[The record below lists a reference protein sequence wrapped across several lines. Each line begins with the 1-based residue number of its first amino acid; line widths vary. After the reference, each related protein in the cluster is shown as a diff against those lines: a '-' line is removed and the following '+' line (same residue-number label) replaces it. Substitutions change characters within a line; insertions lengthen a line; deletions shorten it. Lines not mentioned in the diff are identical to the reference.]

1 MFKKS
6 IKFISYIALI
16 LSAVF
21 IYYFANGYLN
31 KSKISEDFAYGNGR
45 IEATEVNIATKIPGR
60 LLEAYAKEGDIVE
73 KGQMLAKLDT
83 DELQARLQMANAQIK
98 QAEQNKNYALAI
110 VEQKKSELAL
120 KHENYLRGV
129 QLYDSKS
136 ISLLQYQQYETAYR
150 SAQADLK
157 SAEANVDASNA
168 AIEAAM
174 AQADAVRVN
183 IKDSTLYSP
192 VKGRVLY
199 RLAEPGEVLG
209 SGSRVM
215 VVLNLLD
222 TYMTIFLPTS
232 QAGLVQY
239 GSEARIVLDAIPNV
253 AIPAKIT
260 FVSPK
265 AQFTPKQI
273 ETKSER
279 EKLMFRIKA
288 TIDAELLEEHL
299 NKIKTGLPGVTYIRL
314 NEAASWPN
322 ELSNLPK
329 DHVENVN

>member
-1 MFKKS
+1 MIKTAFKWIVS
-6 IKFISYIALI
+6 IAAVVLI
-16 LSAVF
+16 FLS
-21 IYYFANGYLN
+21 YYFVSPYINAP
-31 KSKISEDFAYGNGR
+31 KISEDFAYGNGR

-60 LLEAYAKEGDIVE
+60 LLEIYAKEGDIVE
-73 KGQMLAKLDT
+73 KGQMLAKLDS
-83 DELQARLQMANAQIK
+83 DELEAKLRVANAQIR

-136 ISLLQYQQYETAYR
+136 ISLLQYQQYETAYK
-150 SAQADLK
+150 SAQADLE
-157 SAEANVDASNA
+157 SAKAHADASNA

-183 IKDSTLYSP
+183 IKDSTLYAP

-199 RLAEPGEVLG
+199 RLAEPGEVVG

-215 VVLNLLD
+215 VVLDLLD

-232 QAGLVQY
+232 QAGLVEY
-239 GSEARIVLDAIPNV
+239 GSEARIVLDAIPAI
-253 AIPAKIT
+253 AIPAKVT
-260 FVSPK
+260 FVSPQ

-288 TIDAELLEEHL
+288 TVDINLLKEHL
-299 NKIKTGLPGVTYIRL
+299 NKIKTGLPGMTYIRL
-314 NEAASWPN
+314 NEAASWPK
-322 ELSNLPK
+322 ELGNLPK
-329 DHVENVN
+329 AHTENVN

>member
-1 MFKKS
+1 MIKTAFKWIVS
-6 IKFISYIALI
+6 IAAIVLI
-16 LSAVF
+16 VLS
-21 IYYFANGYLN
+21 YYFVSPYINA
-31 KSKISEDFAYGNGR
+31 SKISEDFAYGNGR

-60 LLEAYAKEGDIVE
+60 LLEIYAKEGDIVE
-73 KGQMLAKLDT
+73 KGQMLAKLDSE
-83 DELQARLQMANAQIK
+83 ELEAKLRVANAQIR

-136 ISLLQYQQYETAYR
+136 ISLLQYQQYETAYK
-150 SAQADLK
+150 SAQADLE
-157 SAEANVDASNA
+157 SAKAHADASNA

-183 IKDSTLYSP
+183 IKDSTLYAP

-199 RLAEPGEVLG
+199 RLAEPGEVVG

-215 VVLNLLD
+215 VVLDLLD

-232 QAGLVQY
+232 QAGLVEY
-239 GSEARIVLDAIPNV
+239 GSEARIVLDAIPAI
-253 AIPAKIT
+253 AIPAKVT
-260 FVSPK
+260 FVSPQ

-288 TIDAELLEEHL
+288 TVDINLLKEHL
-299 NKIKTGLPGVTYIRL
+299 NKIKTGLPGMTYIRL
-314 NEAASWPN
+314 NEAASWPK

-329 DHVENVN
+329 AHTENVN

>member
-1 MFKKS
+1 MIKTAFKWIVS
-6 IKFISYIALI
+6 IAAVVLI
-16 LSAVF
+16 FLS
-21 IYYFANGYLN
+21 YYFVSPYINAP
-31 KSKISEDFAYGNGR
+31 KISEDFAYGNGR

-60 LLEAYAKEGDIVE
+60 LLEIYAKEGDIVE
-73 KGQMLAKLDT
+73 KGQMLAKLDS
-83 DELQARLQMANAQIK
+83 DELEAKLRVANAQIR

-136 ISLLQYQQYETAYR
+136 ISLLQYQQYETAYK
-150 SAQADLK
+150 SAQADLE
-157 SAEANVDASNA
+157 SAKAHADASNA

-183 IKDSTLYSP
+183 IKDSTLYAP

-199 RLAEPGEVLG
+199 RLAEPGEVVG

-215 VVLNLLD
+215 VVLDLLD

-239 GSEARIVLDAIPNV
+239 GSEARIVLDAIPAI
-253 AIPAKIT
+253 AIPAKVT
-260 FVSPK
+260 FVSPQ

-288 TIDAELLEEHL
+288 TVDINLLKEHL
-299 NKIKTGLPGVTYIRL
+299 NKIKTGLPGMTYIRL
-314 NEAASWPN
+314 NEAASWPK

-329 DHVENVN
+329 AHTENVN